1 MKLNFKR
8 IMIPALAIVTA
19 LSMSVP
25 AYAADDRKKI
35 SSIKLKVDCGEE
47 PEAGETVGDVKV
59 TISSGDST
67 CEISEE
73 PEYYDTN
80 DDEWERGE
88 VPVIRLE
95 LTVKDNDKYKFTS
108 STKVSVS
115 GYHSDLKSKKVL
127 DSGDSLRVDI
137 KLRKVGGD
145 LEEAE
150 DLEWDGRRAEWD
162 DVEDADKYEVK
173 LYRNGTAVTTI
184 TTSSNSFNFYP
195 YMTRS
200 GDYTFKVRAI
210 SNSDGEKS
218 EWSSES
224 EEYYMSS
231 ADVYTGSA
239 PTTTDYTS
247 STTSSGSSPANS
259 SASYNAGWAQ
269 DATGWTFWQNGQ
281 ALKNTWLYVDNN
293 WFYMGSNNYMM
304 TGWIYVDNNWFYL
317 NPISDGTKGA
327 MLSGWQNI
335 NGVVYYLNPVSDGTK
350 GALKVGYQV
359 IDGNTYY
366 FDTSNGSLWMNR
378 TVPDGRWADSN
389 GVVR

>member
-8 IMIPALAIVTA
+8 IIIPALAVVTA

-25 AYAADDRKKI
+25 AYADDREKI
-35 SSIKLKVDCGEE
+35 STIKLKVDCGEE
-47 PEAGETVGDVKV
+47 PEAGDDIGSVDV
-59 TISSGDST
+59 TISSGYAK
-67 CEISEE
+67 CYISEGG

-88 VPVIRLE
+88 IPVIRLE
-95 LTVKDNDKYKFTS
+95 LEAYDDYKFTS

-127 DSGDSLRVDI
+127 NSGDGLRVDI

-184 TTSSNSFNFYP
+184 TTSGNSFNFYP

>member
-25 AYAADDRKKI
+25 AYAADDREKI

-59 TISSGDST
+59 TISSGDSK
-67 CEISEE
+67 CHISEE

-95 LTVKDNDKYKFTS
+95 LEAYDDYKFTS

-127 DSGDSLRVDI
+127 NSGDGLRVDI

-184 TTSSNSFNFYP
+184 TTSGNSFNFYP

-269 DATGWTFWQNGQ
+269 DAIGWTFWQNGQ